1 MPTFYLFYVGV
12 DGVKVVLNS
21 RQQMPSQDMKMP
33 RRYFRDMLANKLE
46 MTLCDIEASVW
57 VVPRDVLEKLSLPLE
72 PMTMCLELGD
82 NSIRYPMGIT

>member
-1 MPTFYLFYVGV
+1 VEIVSIKPYSSVVDHFSFFYAGV

-46 MTLCDIEASVW
+46 MTLCDIEASV
-57 VVPRDVLEKLSLPLE
+57 
-72 PMTMCLELGD
+72 
-82 NSIRYPMGIT
+82 